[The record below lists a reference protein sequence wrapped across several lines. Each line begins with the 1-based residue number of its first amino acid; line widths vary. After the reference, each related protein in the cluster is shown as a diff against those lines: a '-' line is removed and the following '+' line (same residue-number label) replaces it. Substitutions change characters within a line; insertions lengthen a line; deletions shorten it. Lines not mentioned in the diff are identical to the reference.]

1 MLLNDIKIILRV
13 SANSYDDEITG
24 LIESAIKDLNITG
37 IDKAWLTDINKTPIE
52 DEEPTVVDPLIKR
65 AIALYCKAHFGYD
78 NADHERL
85 LKAYELLKGHLSISI
100 DYEVEA

>member
-37 IDKAWLTDINKTPIE
+37 IDKAWLTDINKTPIRS
-52 DEEPTVVDPLIKR
+52 EEPIVVDPLIKR